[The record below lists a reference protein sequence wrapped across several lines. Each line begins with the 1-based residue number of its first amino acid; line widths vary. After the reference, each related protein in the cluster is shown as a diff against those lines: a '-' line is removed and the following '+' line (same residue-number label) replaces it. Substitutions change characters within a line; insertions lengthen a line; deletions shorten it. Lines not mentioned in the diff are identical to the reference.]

1 MDELGIDGNDYEN
14 DTFAV
19 RSYNWVDEDANDW
32 HFWHKP
38 SGLKIEWYKYPLRGF
53 EVNMEITDDQF
64 LDVLRDCTNSME
76 DGKAV
81 RVLHDIR
88 RWWADRKTEP
98 NCSEIPNNCEDEPQT
113 DNGIG
118 CSRCEGRFDCY
129 DRDMP
134 HAVHC
139 NNYGKITD
147 ETQSERSE

>member
-14 DTFAV
+14 DTFIV

-53 EVNMEITDDQF
+53 EANMKITDDQF

-81 RVLHDIR
+81 RFLHDIR
-88 RWWADRKTEP
+88 RWWADRKTE
-98 NCSEIPNNCEDEPQT
+98 Q
-113 DNGIG
+113 
-118 CSRCEGRFDCY
+118 
-129 DRDMP
+129 
-134 HAVHC
+134 A
-139 NNYGKITD
+139 
-147 ETQSERSE
+147 ERSE